1 MEEHIPETAVKAGL
15 FVYGTLTDQQV
26 FTVVTGIKTRMESAV
41 LENYTRVTSRKSF
54 PYIIP
59 CPGSRVDG
67 FLVPA
72 IDDTILARLDKY
84 ENEGELYVRR
94 HVTVQTDSGP
104 REAFAYVAGPQLLA
118 NAHPDVEISERLSA
132 FIRQRIEET
141 VATGLPARSGVNELR
156 LRAREELLGA
166 AINDLV
172 RDHFE
177 NPGLPEFIVKHRLA
191 ESELPSLKW
200 MGKEPAAQ
208 KYASHYLRLILK
220 TIIFNQLEQRVSRDF
235 RQVARVTDAYYEH
248 AISALVA
255 LQYLGDQLGQTFE
268 LLHSMGVTDYDDSL
282 EYEDYAVAAI
292 FVTDELYNR
301 DRIVPYVERCLERR
315 ARGGVPLGCE
325 LEFSQL
331 GYKAIGSSCDD
342 DPQFDSFYYFDD
354 FDLGGRLWKLG
365 GHVDN
370 HRIVTP
376 DRGRVRGFM
385 ELALGRLKI
394 LGDLSKPVT
403 ADPVLLSDLAN
414 AAVAFAQIRPHSLH
428 ISLQLEK
435 DREPGQPPCLEDLL
449 CLLILGG
456 DLSLND
462 DGILREQRLHR
473 REIYNKYT
481 GLDFSRYNKHR
492 VHADSSPAD
501 VIEYQFPRLFY
512 EHSYVDVVVALKG
525 FQLADNPMPLDLSP
539 DSPHLTYNRQLESE
553 LLQWAE
559 APYSVSKKSLDHF
572 LARVEKGLEYETRF
586 LDGHEPAFRQQWLD
600 RIEGKLK
607 NHNAYISGKGHQWLI
622 ET

>member
-1 MEEHIPETAVKAGL
+1 MEGHIPESAVEVGL
-15 FVYGTLTDQQV
+15 FVYGTLADQHV
-26 FTVVTGIKTRMESAV
+26 FTVVAGIKTRMESAI
-41 LENYTRVTSRKSF
+41 LEDYTKITSRKSF
-54 PYIIP
+54 PYILP
-59 CPGSRVDG
+59 CPGARVDG
-67 FLVPA
+67 FLVSA
-72 IDDTILARLDKY
+72 IDDAVLARLDKY

-94 HVTVQTDSGP
+94 RVTVQTNNGIRD
-104 REAFAYVAGPQLLA
+104 AFTYVAGPQILA
-118 NAHPDVEISERLSA
+118 KAYPDVEISERVSA
-132 FIRQRIEET
+132 FIRQRIGET
-141 VATGLPARSGVNELR
+141 VATGLSARSGVYELR

-191 ESELPSLKW
+191 ESQLPSLKW
-200 MGKEPAAQ
+200 IKKEPAAQ

-220 TIIFNQLEQRVSRDF
+220 TIIFNQLEQRMSRDF
-235 RQVARVTDAYYEH
+235 RKVARVADAYYEH
-248 AISALVA
+248 AISALTA
-255 LQYLGDQLGQTFE
+255 LQYLGDHLGPTFE
-268 LLHSMGVTDYDDSL
+268 LLSSMGVTEYDDSL

-292 FVTDELYNR
+292 FVADELYSR
-301 DRIVPYVERCLERR
+301 DRMVPYIQRFLERR
-315 ARGGVPLGCE
+315 APGGVPLGCE

-331 GYKAIGSSCDD
+331 GYKAVGSNYDD

-403 ADPVLLSDLAN
+403 ADPILLSNLAN

-435 DREPGQPPCLEDLL
+435 DREPGQPPCLDDLL

-462 DGILREQRLHR
+462 DGILRERRLYRH
-473 REIYNKYT
+473 EIYNKYT

-512 EHSYVDVVVALKG
+512 EHSYADVVMALKG
-525 FQLADNPMPLDLSP
+525 FQLAENPAPLDLSP
-539 DSPHLTYNRQLESE
+539 HSPHLAYNRTLESE
-553 LLQWAE
+553 LLRWAE
-559 APYSVSKKSLDHF
+559 TPYSVSKKSVDDF
-572 LARVEKGLEYETRF
+572 LARIEMGLDHETRF
-586 LDGHEPAFRQQWLD
+586 LDGHEPIFCQQWVD
-600 RIEGKLK
+600 RIEYKLK
-607 NHNAYISGKGHQWLI
+607 SYNAFISDKNHQWLI